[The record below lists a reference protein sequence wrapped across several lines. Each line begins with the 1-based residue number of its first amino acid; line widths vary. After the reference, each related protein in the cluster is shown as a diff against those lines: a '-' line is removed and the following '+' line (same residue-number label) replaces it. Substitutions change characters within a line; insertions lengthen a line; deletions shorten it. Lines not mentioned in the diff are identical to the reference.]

1 MAYTPMVLNCQPI
14 IPFFSRPSFT
24 ILPRSST
31 VGFFNGRQSETH
43 RSGPIDV
50 CRYTGRGNKQC
61 ILPFQSENCSIHLFP
76 GSRGEEGGRNILAR
90 VALPPNRSDTYIHVN
105 TQQVRCNYF
114 PHYIPAVQN
123 SSYRLAASFSCP
135 LDSLF
140 PQHITLPVRQG
151 IRNRWSRGTNIC

>member
-76 GSRGEEGGRNILAR
+76 GTEGEHTCTGC
-90 VALPPNRSDTYIHVN
+90 LPTKPKRRLHTYMSIYNRSVVIIFHIT
-105 TQQVRCNYF
+105 F
-114 PHYIPAVQN
+114 PVQN
-123 SSYRLAASFSCP
+123 SSYRLAALFSCP

-140 PQHITLPVRQG
+140 PQHITLLVRQG